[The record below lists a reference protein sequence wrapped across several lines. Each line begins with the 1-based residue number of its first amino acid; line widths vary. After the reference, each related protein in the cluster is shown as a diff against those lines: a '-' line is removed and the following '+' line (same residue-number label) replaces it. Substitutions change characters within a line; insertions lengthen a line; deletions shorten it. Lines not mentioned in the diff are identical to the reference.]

1 MAGKFLKVFRR
12 HQVQTSASA
21 EMGAALANTLGL
33 VLPLITIQV
42 FDRVIP
48 NNAIETLVVLAVILV
63 GAVLAEAAVRI
74 ALAGLHSAFGMRYEL
89 ETKLRL
95 YNNMLYQPAEARQ
108 PGTGQAGQEAL
119 ETIGKVQQLNAGGQR
134 LSLVDLPF
142 AGVFLAVFWVI
153 EPWLAVAI
161 LGILAAVLFLRT
173 RGRKA
178 IQALDENRRDISARS
193 GSFVSEVLSGIE
205 HLKGLGADEFM
216 MRRHERLVARGA
228 EATQTLVYRQ
238 ASGHASAEA
247 ISQAAP
253 MLIAMFGA
261 PFVINRTLTPGELA
275 ATILLSGRV
284 IAPFVKL
291 QAAFAGNQA
300 IRPALDRLDSA
311 LAAPAVVG
319 TLHPADTVETL
330 EVVDLDVHSAAGNLV
345 CEGLTLSLQRGE
357 SIAISGASGSGKST
371 LLKTLLGQHRPSSGK
386 VLVNGCDIARYD
398 PDYIASRFAFMQS
411 APVHSAGSVMDALTG
426 MRGPEFLPEAL
437 ETARE
442 LGLADYFAL
451 QPDDF
456 VFKPMNTAGA
466 GIPVAVQSQLPM
478 VAALLKSPQVI
489 LFDEANALLD
499 LRSDRLLLE
508 ALKRRRQ
515 QTITVLV
522 TQRPSFAAIAD
533 RQFHLENGR
542 LADLRTTP
550 AAPLRNTSTAIGAS
564 GAA

>member
-1 MAGKFLKVFRR
+1 M
-12 HQVQTSASA
+12 
-21 EMGAALANTLGL
+21 ANTLGL

-48 NNAIETLVVLAVILV
+48 NSAIETLIVLAVILV

-95 YNNMLYQPAEARQ
+95 YENVLYQPAESKQ
-108 PGTGQAGQEAL
+108 PETAQAGQEAL
-119 ETIGKVQQLNAGGQR
+119 ETISKVQQMNSGGQR

-161 LGILAAVLFLRT
+161 LAILAAVLFLRSQ
-173 RGRKA
+173 GRKA
-178 IQALDENRRDISARS
+178 LRDLNENRREISARS
-193 GSFVSEVLSGIE
+193 TSFVFEVLSGIE
-205 HLKGLGADEFM
+205 HLKGLGAGEFM

-228 EATQTLVYRQ
+228 EVTQELVFRQ
-238 ASGHASAEA
+238 TSGRAFAEA
-247 ISQAAP
+247 LSKAAP
-253 MLIAMFGA
+253 MLIAMVGA

-291 QAAFAGNQA
+291 QAAFAGNLA

-311 LAAPAVVG
+311 LTAPAAVG
-319 TLHPADTVETL
+319 TLHPADKIETL
-330 EVVDLDVHSAAGNLV
+330 ELVDLDVHSTAGNLV
-345 CEGLTLSLQRGE
+345 CEGLNLSLQRGE

-371 LLKTLLGQHRPSSGK
+371 LLKTMLGQHRSSSGK
-386 VLVNGCDIARYD
+386 VLVNGCEISRYD

-411 APVHSAGSVMDALTG
+411 APVHSSGSVMDALTG
-426 MRGPEFLPEAL
+426 MGGPAILPEAL

-456 VFKPMNTAGA
+456 LDKSLNTAGA
-466 GIPVAVQSQLPM
+466 DIPVAVQSQLPL
-478 VAALLKSPQVI
+478 VAALVKSPHAI
-489 LFDEANALLD
+489 LFDEANAQLD
-499 LRSDRLLLE
+499 LRADRLLLE
-508 ALKRRRQ
+508 ALKRRRRHA
-515 QTITVLV
+515 ITVLV

-533 RQFHLENGR
+533 RQFHLEDGSLTNFQEFPR
-542 LADLRTTP
+542 APHQTT
-550 AAPLRNTSTAIGAS
+550 AAAIDAP

>member
-1 MAGKFLKVFRR
+1 MAGKFWIFFRLHR
-12 HQVQTSASA
+12 VETSASA
-21 EMGAALANTLGL
+21 ELGAALANTLGL
-33 VLPLITIQV
+33 VLPLITIQL

-95 YNNMLYQPAEARQ
+95 YEKVLYRPVEASQ
-108 PGTGQAGQEAL
+108 PGTAQAGQEAL
-119 ETIGKVQQLNAGGQR
+119 ETIGKMQQLNAVSQR

-142 AGVFLAVFWVI
+142 AAVFLAVFWVI

-161 LGILAAVLFLRT
+161 LGILVAVLFLRSH
-173 RGRKA
+173 GRKA
-178 IQALDENRRDISARS
+178 IQDLNENRRDISARS
-193 GSFVSEVLSGIE
+193 GSFVFEVLSGIE

-216 MRRHERLVARGA
+216 MRRHERLAARGA
-228 EATQTLVYRQ
+228 EATQALVFRQ
-238 ASGHASAEA
+238 ASSRASAEA

-284 IAPFVKL
+284 ISPFVKL
-291 QAAFAGNQA
+291 ESALAGNLA
-300 IRPALDRLDSA
+300 IRPAQDRLESA
-311 LAAPAVVG
+311 LAAPTAVG

-330 EVVDLDVHSAAGNLV
+330 ELVDLDVHSAAGNLV
-345 CEGLTLSLQRGE
+345 CECLNLSLQRGE
-357 SIAISGASGSGKST
+357 TIAISGASGSGKST
-371 LLKTLLGQHRPSSGK
+371 LLKTILGQHRPSSGK
-386 VLVNGCDIARYD
+386 VLINGCNIACYD
-398 PDYIASRFAFMQS
+398 PDYVASRFAFMQS
-411 APVHSAGSVMDALTG
+411 APAHFSGSVMDALTG
-426 MRGPEFLPEAL
+426 MRGPELLPEAL
-437 ETARE
+437 ETALE
-442 LGLADYFAL
+442 IGLADYFAL

-456 VFKPMNTAGA
+456 VFKSLNTAGPS
-466 GIPVAVQSQLPM
+466 IPVAVRSQLPM
-478 VAALLKSPQVI
+478 VAALVKSPQVI
-489 LFDEANALLD
+489 LFDEANSLLD

-515 QTITVLV
+515 QAITVLV

-533 RQFHLENGR
+533 RQFRIENGA
-542 LADLRTTP
+542 LTELRKLPP
-550 AAPLRNTSTAIGAS
+550 ATDPPPATAACAS